1 MANAARRYRRVL
13 TLLATSSLLGAAGGL
28 AQVGEAPPRPQT
40 PAPPFP
46 YVERD
51 AGYANPADGSRF
63 AGRLSVPAGA
73 GPYPAVLLIP
83 GSGESDRDGTVEGH
97 KPLLVIAD
105 HLARH
110 GVAVLRADSRPAAA
124 LEPATLEDL
133 AGDALAA
140 LAYLGNQPGI
150 DASRIGLVGHSLG
163 GMVAP
168 LAAARSRSV
177 AFVVL
182 LAAPGLPARD
192 LDRLQLAV
200 RLRSAGTPEAE
211 VPRLVDEST
220 ALLDRVSEGDDA
232 PATRAGLESLI
243 RSVLPPE
250 MAMPPD
256 AFEALVSQ
264 QVRALRSRSYRFLR
278 THDPRDSLRR
288 MRCPVLAIGGSLDQ
302 AVPPREHL
310 GEIEKALREGG
321 NTERTVAELYG
332 LNHFFQTAGTG
343 SPTEIA
349 EIAETFSP
357 NALAL
362 MTGWVRQRAGLEPP
376 SPPR

>member
-1 MANAARRYRRVL
+1 
-13 TLLATSSLLGAAGGL
+13 
-28 AQVGEAPPRPQT
+28 
-40 PAPPFP
+40 
-46 YVERD
+46 
-51 AGYANPADGSRF
+51 
-63 AGRLSVPAGA
+63 
-73 GPYPAVLLIP
+73 
-83 GSGESDRDGTVEGH
+83 
-97 KPLLVIAD
+97 
-105 HLARH
+105 
-110 GVAVLRADSRPAAA
+110 
-124 LEPATLEDL
+124 
-133 AGDALAA
+133 
-140 LAYLGNQPGI
+140 
-150 DASRIGLVGHSLG
+150 
-163 GMVAP
+163 
-168 LAAARSRSV
+168 
-177 AFVVL
+177 
-182 LAAPGLPARD
+182 
-192 LDRLQLAV
+192 
-200 RLRSAGTPEAE
+200 
-211 VPRLVDEST
+211 
-220 ALLDRVSEGDDA
+220 
-232 PATRAGLESLI
+232 
-243 RSVLPPE
+243 

-349 EIAETFSP
+349 EIAETLSP

-376 SPPR
+376 SGS